1 MKNKFFLEL
10 RLVEDERISF
20 VWICRSENL
29 LWPNVKLISVQFCL
43 IIVILFVCLDA
54 ALSYVFL
61 MCFAS

>member
-29 LWPNVKLISVQFCL
+29 LWPNGDSWYFDGLFLKLVRYL
-43 IIVILFVCLDA
+43 IVDLGRDRF
-54 ALSYVFL
+54 S
-61 MCFAS
+61 